1 MNSRQCLVKSV
12 DNRFRE
18 GSVLSVLAAKP
29 QPLGGLT
36 RTHQPLEFYTMRAI
50 SVSHDTAPSSHHQDM
65 GLVGSDLT
73 QCDKLFVLAL
83 QLWLYKGY
91 FMNDLSCYYE
101 SCKSTQ
107 TILVFLLDHKHN
119 PFHVLLQAL

>member
-1 MNSRQCLVKSV
+1 M
-12 DNRFRE
+12 
-18 GSVLSVLAAKP
+18 G
-29 QPLGGLT
+29 
-36 RTHQPLEFYTMRAI
+36 AI

-83 QLWLYKGY
+83 QFWLYKGY

-119 PFHVLLQAL
+119 PFHVLLQVL